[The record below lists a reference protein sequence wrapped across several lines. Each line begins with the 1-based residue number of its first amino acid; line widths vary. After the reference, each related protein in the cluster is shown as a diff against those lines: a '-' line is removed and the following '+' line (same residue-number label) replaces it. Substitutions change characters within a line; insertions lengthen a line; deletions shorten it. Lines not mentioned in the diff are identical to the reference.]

1 MKLDITGIIAGPA
14 SAGTAV
20 REIPIELLI
29 PYSDHPFTL
38 YKGERL
44 DDMVQSVKTNG
55 VLSPILVREL
65 DGKYEI
71 LAGHN
76 RTNAAKLA
84 GLTAVPAV
92 IKTGLSDEE
101 ADMYVTET
109 NLIQRGFKE
118 LRISEQAA
126 VVAYRHSKMF
136 DEKKLREIRS
146 ELSDMEHNDG
156 SKSKLAQVGEEYEL
170 SKNTIARLIRINKL
184 LTACDKYTIAVDE
197 KILSARA
204 AVELSYISPA
214 ALGSIF
220 SKYKTS
226 IVVDNVWRDGVKID
240 MKLAEQLRDLF
251 GGFIGTCEQAE
262 HMLDALEKVNEKPRK
277 KSFKVRSE
285 IVTKYFDSDES
296 DDYIND
302 IMDQALEMYFDKEK
316 A

>member
-20 REIPIELLI
+20 RDIPIELLV

-44 DDMVQSVKTNG
+44 EDMIRSVKEKG
-55 VLSPILVREL
+55 VLTPILVREL

-126 VVAYRHSKMF
+126 VIAYRHSKMF
-136 DEKKLREIRS
+136 DEKKLKEIRS

-184 LTACDKYTIAVDE
+184 LAACDKYTVAVDE

-204 AVELSYISPA
+204 AVELSYIKPA
-214 ALGSIF
+214 ALKAIF
-220 SKYKTS
+220 KRYKTS
-226 IVVDNVWRDGVKID
+226 IVVDNMWHDGVKVD
-240 MKLAEQLRDLF
+240 MKLAELLRTVFDKF
-251 GGFIGTCEQAE
+251 DGTIEEAE
-262 HMLDALEKVNEKPRK
+262 RMLDTIDKCKKPKKRSYKVKT
-277 KSFKVRSE
+277 E
-285 IVTKYFDSDES
+285 IITKYFDGDES
-296 DDYIND
+296 DEYIDD
-302 IMDQALEMYFDKEK
+302 IVDQALKMYFDAEK